1 MGDVAIPKTIR
12 IRNTDSEM
20 DSVRVFLE
28 ENLKLDSRE
37 KEMTCLLICEEM
49 ITRLLQSGNDEVTV
63 AVKGLLFPRIVLISQ
78 HPMDDGQDL
87 MKKSENERIE
97 TEIRR
102 DILKQYEAYIDQ
114 EQSANQTVYS
124 IHSVRKNGDSFKEDI
139 LRFYNRDGQN
149 GKRKPTDLLRG
160 EIRFEDVTFRYS
172 PEQPPALSKVNLH
185 VPAGKSVAYVGRSGS
200 GKSTALSLLVGLHS
214 PQEGRI
220 TIDGMD
226 LDTLDKTRFRRH
238 IAVVPQTSVLFSGT
252 LWENLVYGLKYV
264 SVDRVMEA
272 LRDVGLEELVTG
284 HPDGL
289 LRPIYEGGENLS
301 GGQRQRISI
310 ARALLR
316 DPGIILLDEATSALD
331 SESEREVQAAIESI
345 MGKCTIIMVAHR
357 LNTIRKADVIY
368 RFEDGLVTRC
378 DSLNA
383 ETPTSDSSVTD
394 SMITFTTEQ

>member
-1 MGDVAIPKTIR
+1 MRQKTEVV
-12 IRNTDSEM
+12 NAA
-20 DSVRVFLE
+20 F
-28 ENLKLDSRE
+28 
-37 KEMTCLLICEEM
+37 KEMIGMEYLTRAHGVQKTEYQNISSKVWSVESAAIEQDRLQVRLNNAIYA
-49 ITRLLQSGNDEVTV
+49 TSQGFRLLCISV
-63 AVKGLLFPRIVLISQ
+63 ALFFAFNGQISVASIVLFASLFDALNNSVQ
-78 HPMDDGQDL
+78 KYLDDVPQITQEMESLTSVDELLGEKDI
-87 MKKSENERIE
+87 ERNG
-97 TEIRR
+97 
-102 DILKQYEAYIDQ
+102 
-114 EQSANQTVYS
+114 SA
-124 IHSVRKNGDSFKEDI
+124 
-139 LRFYNRDGQN
+139 
-149 GKRKPTDLLRG
+149 LLPLPVRG

-185 VPAGKSVAYVGRSGS
+185 VPAGKSVAFVGRSGS

-220 TIDGMD
+220 TIDGLD
-226 LDTLDKTRFRRH
+226 LDTLDKNRFRRH

-272 LRDVGLEELVTG
+272 LRDVRLEELVTG

-378 DSLNA
+378 DSLDA

-394 SMITFTTEQ
+394 SMLPFTTEQ